1 MIKKNILTL
10 YKALLSEGHKKEA
23 HWIALL
29 YLTAG
34 YDDDWRNTIDYL
46 SRGKEYPFSAWFPNG
61 SDRVT
66 IGFVREEDDPPDSVI
81 NGLALLGFSIDNYIE
96 GYAIDGNK
104 RKVKIGRAINKSKVR
119 MEKQLQRME
128 EGSERYDELLANIS
142 TLDEALNDF
151 NNDPNRAR
159 SKENNYQIIISQNPH
174 DVARSSYG
182 RNWESCFDIGSK
194 PNAGDAGSNAKTIF
208 CEVQDGGMVA
218 YLTSP
223 DDNDIEE
230 PYARILIR
238 RFVNK
243 EGTSLALAED
253 SIYGDEIAGFQER
266 VNEWLQEKNVAIP
279 AGRYKRM
286 GGEYSDTFRDEEFI
300 APEDEKRIAAWL
312 SDDFDIPEEE
322 MVWIVEDADY
332 ELLGENGWWRHSDP
346 FQDRQVFFED
356 TDWESEWESDSDGTK
371 EFSAEIE
378 AIRFLESLKYHGDM
392 EEYMN
397 IKLRE
402 EGYDYD
408 DIEQLQEEGYDE
420 KFDEYWEE
428 RFSIIPKT
436 NNYKAQL
443 KEAAAKKV
451 SNGLSAYSPDTIEL
465 TKKFVLEYY
474 KNGGTVLDNFLSNYP
489 NSITGE
495 EFKSLK
501 PNYIRS
507 LLNSKSI
514 SDEKAEEFRILGE
527 AAFASMLGY
536 DSIAELA
543 QSQSRKIEEWI
554 SHPNY
559 SGARRPRREST
570 SHNLRYA
577 LGSALSDAGKY
588 VRQIGSQQ
596 IAQLIEFANKIN
608 TSDLLEERDRAG
620 LCQNVMHEILIKA
633 DEKDYP
639 MIAPLIET
647 LMAKYDSSSIIRG
660 SKNGAD
666 LDSMGWYVS
675 KLGSIPG
682 MADKYL
688 PIFRDQLT
696 NLDKLVDEDVYGG
709 YFEGNKNKR
718 LNARRDRVFE
728 FAKQRIS
735 YVIDSIEN
743 GTGRSEK
750 YKWWHPDFL

>member
-10 YKALLSEGHKKEA
+10 YRSLISEGHQKEA

-46 SRGKEYPFSAWFPNG
+46 SQGKEYPFSAWFPNG

-66 IGFVREEDDPPDSVI
+66 IGFVREEDEPPDSVI
-81 NGLALLGFSIDNYIE
+81 DGLALLGFSIDNYIE
-96 GYAIDGNK
+96 GYAIDSNK

-119 MEKQLQRME
+119 MEKQLQKME
-128 EGSERYDELLANIS
+128 EGSEGYAELLANIS

-182 RNWESCFDIGSK
+182 RNWESCFDIGSG

-253 SIYGDEIAGFQER
+253 SIYGDEIAGFQEK

-286 GGEYSDTFRDEEFI
+286 GGEYSDTFDDEEFI

-322 MVWIVEDADY
+322 IVWIVEDADY
-332 ELLGENGWWRHSDP
+332 ELLGEAGWWRHSDP

-371 EFSAEIE
+371 EFSEEIE
-378 AIRFLESLKYHGDM
+378 AIRFLESLKHHGDM

-408 DIEQLQEEGYDE
+408 DIEQLQEEGHDE

-428 RFSIIPKT
+428 RFSIEPKT
-436 NNYKAQL
+436 NNYKVQL
-443 KEAAAKKV
+443 KETAAKKV
-451 SNGLSAYSPDTIEL
+451 SSGQSAYSSDTIEL

-474 KNGGTVLDNFLSNYP
+474 ENGGTVLSNFLDNYP

-495 EFKSLK
+495 EFESLK
-501 PNYIRS
+501 PGHVTS
-507 LLNSKSI
+507 LLNSKNI
-514 SDEKAEEFRILGE
+514 SDEKAEEFRVLGE
-527 AAFASMLGY
+527 AAFGSMLGY

-543 QSQSRKIEEWI
+543 QSQNR
-554 SHPNY
+554 NY
-559 SGARRPRREST
+559 RGDRYNEYRSPKEIFSV
-570 SHNLRYA
+570 NLSYA
-577 LGSALSDAGKY
+577 MASAISDAGKY
-588 VRQIGSQQ
+588 VRQIGPQQ
-596 IAQLIEFANKIN
+596 ITQLIEFAGKIH
-608 TSDLLEERDRAG
+608 TSDLLEEKEKGG
-620 LCQNVMHEILIKA
+620 LYKNVMHEILIKGK
-633 DEKDYP
+633 EEDYH
-639 MIAPLIET
+639 MIAPLVET
-647 LMAKYDSSSIIRG
+647 LMAKYDPSSIRRN
-660 SKNGAD
+660 SRSGAD

-675 KLGSIPG
+675 KLGKIPG
-682 MADKYL
+682 MANKYL
-688 PIFRDQLT
+688 PIFRDQLS

-709 YFEGNKNKR
+709 ILDGDKNKH
-718 LNARRDRVFE
+718 LKSRRDRVFE
-728 FAKQRIS
+728 FAKQRIA

-750 YKWWHPDFL
+750 YNWWRQ